1 MDYYSVGGNNLQL
14 AIKNAQE
21 ATPVNHNGIAQC
33 KIILAQHI
41 YETTMIWGD
50 IPFTEAW
57 VEGVKYPKFDSQE
70 VVLNGVVSL
79 LDEALNEIN
88 LDDPLAITDYD
99 IFYKGDMQKWIRLAK
114 SLKFRTLMT
123 MVDKDPTKAEQI
135 GKLISDGGMIS
146 SADDNLQFPYLQTA
160 GNENPKYKI

>member
-1 MDYYSVGGNNLQL
+1 MQL

-57 VEGVKYPKFDSQE
+57 IEGVKYPKFDSQE
-70 VVLNGVVSL
+70 SSFEWCLVSL
-79 LDEALNEIN
+79 LDEALNEIIHLN
-88 LDDPLAITDYD
+88 DP
-99 IFYKGDMQKWIRLAK
+99 
-114 SLKFRTLMT
+114 
-123 MVDKDPTKAEQI
+123 I
-135 GKLISDGGMIS
+135 GH
-146 SADDNLQFPYLQTA
+146 Y
-160 GNENPKYKI
+160 

>member
-1 MDYYSVGGNNLQL
+1 MQL

-57 VEGVKYPKFDSQE
+57 VEGVKYPK
-70 VVLNGVVSL
+70 
-79 LDEALNEIN
+79 
-88 LDDPLAITDYD
+88 
-99 IFYKGDMQKWIRLAK
+99 
-114 SLKFRTLMT
+114 
-123 MVDKDPTKAEQI
+123 
-135 GKLISDGGMIS
+135 
-146 SADDNLQFPYLQTA
+146 
-160 GNENPKYKI
+160 